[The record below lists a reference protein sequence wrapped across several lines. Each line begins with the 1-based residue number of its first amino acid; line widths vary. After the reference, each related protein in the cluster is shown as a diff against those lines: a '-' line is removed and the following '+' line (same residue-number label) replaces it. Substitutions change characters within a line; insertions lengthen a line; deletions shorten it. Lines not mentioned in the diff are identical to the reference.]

1 MLFPNNFYKDQY
13 LSNYDLIT
21 KYNLTS
27 IYDSPKIKS
36 VVLEFSLA
44 DFLKGYDFNK
54 LSLNDK
60 EIQIKAFLFFYFFN
74 GSIPFLNTQIS
85 SFVKNTEKSPDTN
98 MSLKI
103 KISNSNL
110 INQFLFSLFIEN
122 WSRFLKDDM
131 KLFSKNINLKHSSL
145 TFNLNLSCPA
155 STFFEAD
162 NFLNHTIT
170 SINSKEFFVSINFLI
185 TKPKNLSTISLLP
198 IVKNLP
204 LFWING

>member
-1 MLFPNNFYKDQY
+1 MLFTNNSYKDQY

-27 IYDSPKIKS
+27 LYHCPKIKN
-36 VVLEFSLA
+36 VTLDFSLA

-60 EIQIKAFLFFYFFN
+60 EVQIKAFLFFYFFN
-74 GSIPFLNTQIS
+74 GSIPFLNTKIS
-85 SFVKNTEKSPDTN
+85 SLVKNSEKSPDTN

-122 WSRFLKDDM
+122 WARFLKEDI
-131 KLFSKNINLKHSSL
+131 KLFSRNINLKNLSS
-145 TFNLNLSCPA
+145 TFNLNLLCPA

-162 NFLNHTIT
+162 TFLNNTIT
-170 SINSKEFFVSINFLI
+170 NINSKEFFVSINFLI
-185 TKPKNLSTISLLP
+185 EKPKNLNTISLLP